1 MKSRIIS
8 ESAIMTSLSL
18 LVLFLASVSPVNKI
32 FIASASALIIEVFI
46 KRNTLKRSFLVFLP
60 TSILSLLIL
69 PFKVIAILYILIF
82 GGYSIVRN
90 VIEIKHKWLKKILMV
105 LYIDAVLWLLFLLAN
120 QLFDNIFKQIL
131 NGSICQNLLFF
142 LVLQVVVLLYDFGLD
157 IASKLLMSKLG
168 NIGL

>member
-1 MKSRIIS
+1 
-8 ESAIMTSLSL
+8 
-18 LVLFLASVSPVNKI
+18 
-32 FIASASALIIEVFI
+32 
-46 KRNTLKRSFLVFLP
+46 
-60 TSILSLLIL
+60 
-69 PFKVIAILYILIF
+69 
-82 GGYSIVRN
+82 
-90 VIEIKHKWLKKILMV
+90 MV